1 MAQTAEEIF
10 ARDAAKLA
18 SRNVFGA
25 FRKVDPVTEF
35 INVLV
40 KSMILDIL
48 EDEDISMNVFTD
60 QERETL
66 EGALI
71 IRS

>member
-1 MAQTAEEIF
+1 MAQTAEEVF
-10 ARDAAKLA
+10 ARDVAKMAA
-18 SRNVFGA
+18 RNVYGNV
-25 FRKVDPVTEF
+25 RKTDPTTEF
-35 INVLV
+35 INALV

-60 QERETL
+60 QERSTL